1 MKPFSIWQYFSKFIC
16 IYPWPRNF
24 ISRYLFCT
32 YVPLKMHE
40 DYMYE
45 SVCCSIATI
54 AKNWKQLQC
63 QSIGDCLNK
72 LESISRDYFVAI
84 RMNVID

>member
-1 MKPFSIWQYFSKFIC
+1 
-16 IYPWPRNF
+16 
-24 ISRYLFCT
+24 
-32 YVPLKMHE
+32 MHE